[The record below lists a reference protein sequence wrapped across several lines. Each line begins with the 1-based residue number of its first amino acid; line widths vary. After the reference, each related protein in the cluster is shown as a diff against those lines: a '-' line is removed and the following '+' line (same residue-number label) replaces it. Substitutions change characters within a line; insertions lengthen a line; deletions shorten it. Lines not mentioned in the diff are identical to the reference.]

1 MLLLQVVWK
10 DSQRVGFGIATGS
23 DGMTKVVAQYQ
34 PCGNMNFNSAS
45 GAQANVDMADS
56 KKRNYLSIEIPL
68 TLGYFQILP
77 PAKASARTARATA
90 CQCTR
95 RGCAGQGTPGS
106 KRTARS
112 SVEYAPHKRR
122 MERIVQLFYKSSFI
136 ALFSFSFLNL
146 LRSLFGHK
154 L

>member
-56 KKRNYLSIEIPL
+56 KKLE
-68 TLGYFQILP
+68 
-77 PAKASARTARATA
+77 
-90 CQCTR
+90 
-95 RGCAGQGTPGS
+95 
-106 KRTARS
+106 
-112 SVEYAPHKRR
+112 
-122 MERIVQLFYKSSFI
+122 
-136 ALFSFSFLNL
+136 L
-146 LRSLFGHK
+146 LKVFKHN
-154 L
+154 